1 MGEFQGRSLTGME
14 ARRYRVIQNVIE
26 KKVSQ
31 IEAASELEITDRHVR
46 RLMGVV
52 KEQGPEGMIHGL
64 VGKPSN
70 HAFKESK
77 EKRILELWESKYR
90 PCGLNFTHFTEKLN
104 EKEEIP
110 VSKEK
115 VRQLL
120 RENEVVD
127 VKPKK
132 GRKHR
137 KERVR
142 RTQFGE
148 LLQQDT
154 SPHDWLGTGKIYHA
168 VNVVDDATSKVLFLK
183 LYEHD
188 GTLPNMEAMRH
199 VILEYGLPMSYYVD
213 RAAWFK
219 VTRHFDATITKQN
232 STDYETQIERAMEE
246 LGIEIIWANSP
257 QGKGRVERSNGTEQN
272 RLIAELK
279 LRGIKTLAAA
289 NHYIETEFIA
299 DYNQRFGVEPVD
311 PSSAFVAFVG
321 KAQLDR
327 ILCQRFTSTVQNDNT
342 ISKSKYYRLQL
353 LPTEYRQSWV
363 KAPVE
368 VSIMI
373 DGTVEVRHSITRR
386 LIPFDVIELKSQ
398 REVKHQTV
406 HRNIPEQLVERKK

>member
-1 MGEFQGRSLTGME
+1 MDINQDRGLTGME
-14 ARRYRVIQNVIE
+14 ARRYRIIQNVIE

-31 IEAASELEITDRHVR
+31 IEAAEELEISDRHVR
-46 RLMGVV
+46 RLVDVV
-52 KEQGPEGMIHGL
+52 KERGPEGIIHGL

-70 HAFKESK
+70 HAFEVTK
-77 EKRILELWESKYR
+77 EKEILELWEKTYR

-104 EKEEIP
+104 EKEKIS

-115 VRQLL
+115 VRVLL
-120 RENEVVD
+120 RKNGVVD
-127 VKPKK
+127 AKPKK

-154 SPHDWLGTGKIYHA
+154 SPHDWLGIGKIFHA

-188 GTLPNMEAMRH
+188 GTLPNMEAMRD
-199 VILEYGLPMSYYVD
+199 VILKFGIPMSYYVD
-213 RAAWFK
+213 KAAWFK
-219 VTRHFDATITKQN
+219 VTRHWDSTTTKQS
-232 STDYETQIERAMEE
+232 STDYETQIERALKE
-246 LGIEIIWANSP
+246 LGIELIWASSP

-279 LRGIKTLAAA
+279 LKGCKTLEAA

-299 DYNQRFGVEPVD
+299 DYAQRFGVEPVD
-311 PSSAFVAFVG
+311 PSSAFLPFVG
-321 KAQLDR
+321 KEKLDR
-327 ILCQRFTSTVQNDNT
+327 ILCQRFTSSVQNDNT
-342 ISKSKYYRLQL
+342 ISKSKYYKLQL

-363 KAPVE
+363 KAKVE

-373 DGTVEVRHSITRR
+373 DGVVEVRHNNTGK
-386 LIPFDVIELKSQ
+386 LIPFETLELNQ
-398 REVKHQTV
+398 PREVKYQTV
-406 HRNIPEQLVERKK
+406 TREIPAQLVKVQK

>member
-1 MGEFQGRSLTGME
+1 MGVFQDRGLTGME
-14 ARRYRVIQNVIE
+14 AKRYRVIQNVIE
-26 KKVSQ
+26 SKVSQ
-31 IEAASELEITDRHVR
+31 IEASGDLKITTRHVR
-46 RLMGVV
+46 RLVNVV
-52 KEQGPEGMIHGL
+52 KSRGPEGVIHGL
-64 VGKPSN
+64 VGKRSN
-70 HAFKESK
+70 HAFKVEK
-77 EKRILELWESKYR
+77 EKQILELWETKYR

-104 EKEEIP
+104 EKEGVS

-115 VRQLL
+115 VRVLL
-120 RENEVVD
+120 RENGVVD

-154 SPHDWLGTGKIYHA
+154 SPHDWLGIGKVFHA

-183 LYEHD
+183 LFEHD
-188 GTLPNMEAMRH
+188 GTLANMEAMRY
-199 VILEYGLPMSYYVD
+199 VILNYGLPMSYYVD
-213 RAAWFK
+213 KAAWFK

-232 STDYETQIERAMEE
+232 SVDYGTQIERALEE
-246 LGIEIIWANSP
+246 LGIELIWADSP

-279 LRGIKTLAAA
+279 LRGIKTLEAA
-289 NHYIETEFIA
+289 NHYIETEFIR
-299 DYNQRFGVEPVD
+299 DYGQRFGVEPVD
-311 PSSAFVAFVG
+311 PSSAFVPFIG
-321 KAQLDR
+321 KAKLDR

-342 ISKSKYYRLQL
+342 ISKSKYYKLQL

-373 DGTVEVRHSITRR
+373 DGAVEVRHANTGN
-386 LIPFDVIELKSQ
+386 LIPFDVLELKSQ
-398 REVKHQTV
+398 REVKHQTIY
-406 HRNIPEQLVERKK
+406 RDIPEQLVERNK